1 MSYNLSV
8 DVKYFKT
15 YCDLAEFIQS
25 QVIKTSKTFLVGKK
39 FYTPLSVHWTFEL
52 QDIILFLH
60 DNNSNEIE
68 VYFHQIP
75 EYGLFKVLKLIHTEE
90 IFYIKTL
97 KFQLLTYFNKYFSFG
112 DDRITDL

>member
-25 QVIKTSKTFLVGKK
+25 QIIKTSKTFRVGNK

-52 QDIILFLH
+52 QEIILFLP
-60 DNNSNEIE
+60 DNNSNAVV

-75 EYGLFKVLKLIHTEE
+75 VYDLFEVLKFIHTEK
-90 IFYIKTL
+90 ILYIKTL
-97 KFQLLTYFNKYFSFG
+97 NFRPLTYFNKYFSFV

>member
-39 FYTPLSVHWTFEL
+39 FYTPMSVHLTFEL
-52 QDIILFLH
+52 QKINLFLQ
-60 DNNSNEIE
+60 DNNSKEIV
-68 VYFHQIP
+68 VYFHQTP
-75 EYGLFKVLKLIHTEE
+75 EYDIFEILKLIHTEE
-90 IFYIKTL
+90 ILYNNNLNFRP
-97 KFQLLTYFNKYFSFG
+97 LTYFN
-112 DDRITDL
+112 

>member
-8 DVKYFKT
+8 DVKYLKT

-25 QVIKTSKTFLVGKK
+25 QVIKTSKTFLVRNK

-52 QDIILFLH
+52 QEIVLFLQ
-60 DNNSNEIE
+60 DNNSNEIV

-75 EYGLFKVLKLIHTEE
+75 EYDLIEILKLFIQKKFLTS
-90 IFYIKTL
+90 IF
-97 KFQLLTYFNKYFSFG
+97 
-112 DDRITDL
+112 

>member
-15 YCDLAEFIQS
+15 YSDLAEFTQS
-25 QVIKTSKTFLVGKK
+25 QVIKTSKAFLVGNK

-52 QDIILFLH
+52 QENLFLQ
-60 DNNSNEIE
+60 DNSSNEIV

-75 EYGLFKVLKLIHTEE
+75 EYNLFEILKLIHTEE
-90 IFYIKTL
+90 IFNINNL
-97 KFQLLTYFNKYFSFG
+97 NFRPLTYFN
-112 DDRITDL
+112 